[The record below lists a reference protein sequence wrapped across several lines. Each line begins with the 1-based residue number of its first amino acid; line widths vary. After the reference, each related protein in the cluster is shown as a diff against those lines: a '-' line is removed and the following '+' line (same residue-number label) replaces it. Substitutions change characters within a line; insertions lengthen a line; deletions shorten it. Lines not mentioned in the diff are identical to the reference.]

1 MFAAYGHALARTSI
15 TFLSQAAVEAGVPGR
30 LGLERWVEPVRG
42 CRTIGKAQMVRND
55 ATPEIRV
62 DPETYQVTVD
72 GKPATVAAADEVAM
86 SQLYY
91 IV

>member
-1 MFAAYGHALARTSI
+1 M
-15 TFLSQAAVEAGVPGR
+15 TFVSQAAVEAGVPER
-30 LGLERWVEPVRG
+30 LGLGRWVEPVRG

-62 DPETYQVTVD
+62 DAETYRVTVD
-72 GKPATVAAADEVAM
+72 GKPATVEAVDEVAM
-86 SQLYY
+86 SQLYS

>member
-1 MFAAYGHALARTSI
+1 M
-15 TFLSQAAVEAGVPGR
+15 
-30 LGLERWVEPVRG
+30 ERWVEPVRG

-62 DPETYQVTVD
+62 DAETFQVTVD
-72 GKPATVAAADEVAM
+72 GQPATVEAAEEVAM

>member
-1 MFAAYGHALARTSI
+1 
-15 TFLSQAAVEAGVPGR
+15 
-30 LGLERWVEPVRG
+30 
-42 CRTIGKAQMVRND
+42 MVRND

-62 DPETYQVTVD
+62 DAETFQVTVD
-72 GKPATVAAADEVAM
+72 GHPATVAAAEDVAM